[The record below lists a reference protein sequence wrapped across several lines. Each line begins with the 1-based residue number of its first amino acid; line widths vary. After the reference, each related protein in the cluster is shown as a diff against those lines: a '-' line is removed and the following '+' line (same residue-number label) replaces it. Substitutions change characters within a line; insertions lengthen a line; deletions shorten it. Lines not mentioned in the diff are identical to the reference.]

1 MKPGD
6 IYQIDFDPSLGHEI
20 KKRRPAL
27 VISDEKYNLRTNM
40 PVVLPITSKGGFSQ
54 EAGLVVDLGGFGLKT
69 YGAVLC
75 CRPMS
80 FDFGARNA
88 KYEESVSS
96 ALLERILLKTATI
109 LFPSLLTWSFE

>member
-6 IYQIDFDPSLGHEI
+6 IYQVDFDPSLGHEI

-27 VISDEKYNLRTNM
+27 VISDKKYNLKTNM
-40 PVVLPITSKGGFSQ
+40 PVVLPITTKGGFSQ
-54 EAGLVVDLGGFGLKT
+54 QAGLVVSLDGFSLKT

-80 FDFGARNA
+80 FDFTARNA
-88 KYEESVSS
+88 KYEESIPSE
-96 ALLERILLKTATI
+96 LLDNILLKTATI
-109 LFPSLLTWSFE
+109 LFPSLLS

>member
-6 IYQIDFDPSLGHEI
+6 IYRVNFDPSAGHEI
-20 KKRRPAL
+20 TKRRPAL
-27 VISDEKYNLRTNM
+27 VISDEKYNLKTKM

-54 EAGLVVDLGGFGLKT
+54 QTGLVVDLGGFGLTT

-80 FDFGARNA
+80 LDFEARGAEYVEDIP
-88 KYEESVSS
+88 KK
-96 ALLERILLKTATI
+96 LLDNILLKTVTV
-109 LFPSLLTWSFE
+109 LFPSLLS